1 MSQRYSIFPCKDSK
15 TQVVRY
21 GFKDEQADA
30 DKPKDGLVYGTP
42 FYCLGKGFLFI
53 ENAADAITVCALL
66 NQIETNSRK

>member
-42 FYCLGKGFLFI
+42 LYYFGKGWLFI
-53 ENAADAITVCALL
+53 DNAADAITVCALL
-66 NQIETNSRK
+66 NHIENTK